1 MWWSWRAVAAVGLVA
16 AAIGAAGCRDEG
28 DVRVASVSFDGN
40 RAFSA
45 GQLKTVVATRA
56 GGGWLPWSRKRYFT
70 RNVFDADLERLKMF
84 YADRGYPSLRV
95 TGVAIDFN
103 DDKTAVRLRISLDE
117 GAPIIVEQIAFAGLE
132 TAPEEVTERL
142 ASLPLKAGRPRDRQH
157 VAASRERLTFLLRDH
172 GFAQAAVVSR
182 EVPGSAA
189 DRVVVTFEATP
200 GAPSTFGAV
209 AIKELSAVRPSLV
222 LRTLTFRPGDPYRE
236 SKVTESQ
243 ARLAALGIFDFAHLG
258 PTERGGSAGEPG
270 VVPMLATLTEGK
282 PQRYQIGVGY
292 GTEDGPRGSFQWDHL
307 NFAGDGRRM
316 ALDSRYS
323 FRLRGAGLEFI
334 EPYFLSN
341 RLSLNARVGAW
352 WTSESTY
359 TSRTIGARFGITFR
373 RMIRGNDLERVEHT
387 WRGGYINESLDY
399 AITPEA
405 LADQSQFD
413 ELIALGLDPITG
425 SGQGR
430 LAALEFDV
438 ERASTDHPF
447 DPRRGHR
454 ESLHLL
460 YATPSLGGT
469 FKYNE
474 VLIQEIAYAP
484 LPWRMVLAGRARAGA
499 VFAASADQMP
509 FSQRYF
515 LGGSSSLRGW
525 GRFQVAPL
533 TTDGLPIGG
542 RAVVE
547 LTAEVRAPVRG
558 NMGAVFFVDAGNVW
572 DESTTVR
579 LRDLRV
585 DIGPGLRY
593 RSPVGIIR
601 ADFGVQLRRVEGLAI
616 DGEPEKRS
624 WRVHFSIGHTF

>member
-1 MWWSWRAVAAVGLVA
+1 MWRSWRAAIAAGLVV
-16 AAIGAAGCRDEG
+16 GALGVSGCRDEG
-28 DVRVASVSFDGN
+28 DVQVASLSFDGN

-45 GQLKTVVATRA
+45 GALKNVVATRA

-103 DDKTAVRLRISLDE
+103 DAKTAVRLRISLDE
-117 GAPIIVEQIAFAGLE
+117 GAPILVERIAFRGLE
-132 TAPEEVTERL
+132 SAPDEVTQRL
-142 ASLPLKAGRPRDRQH
+142 DTLPLKAGRPRDRQH

-172 GFAQAAVVSR
+172 GFAQAAVTT
-182 EVPGSAA
+182 EEAPGPSA
-189 DRVVVTFEATP
+189 DRVVVTFVATL

-209 AIKELSAVRPSLV
+209 TIKTLTAVRPSLV
-222 LRTLTFRPGDPYRE
+222 LRTLSFRPGDPYRE
-236 SKVTESQ
+236 SKITESQ
-243 ARLAALGIFDFAHLG
+243 QRLAALGIFDFAHLG
-258 PTERGGSAGEPG
+258 PIDRGGAPEKPG
-270 VVPMLATLTEGK
+270 VVPMLATITEGK
-282 PQRYQIGVGY
+282 PQRYQIGIGY
-292 GTEDGPRGSFQWDHL
+292 GTEDGPRGSFLWEHL
-307 NFAGDGRRM
+307 NFLGDARRM
-316 ALDSRYS
+316 TLDSRYS
-323 FRLRGAGLEFI
+323 LRLSGAGVEFV

-341 RLSLNARVGAW
+341 RLSVNARVGAW
-352 WTSESTY
+352 WTKESTY
-359 TSRTIGARFGITFR
+359 DSRSIGARFGITFR
-373 RMIRGNDLERVEHT
+373 RTIRGNEHERVEHT
-387 WRGGYINESLDY
+387 MRGGYINESLDY

-405 LADQSQFD
+405 LADQTQFD
-413 ELIALGLDPITG
+413 ELIALGLDPTTG
-425 SGQGR
+425 GGSGR

-438 ERASTDHPF
+438 ERSSTDHPF
-447 DPRRGHR
+447 DPRRGHS

-460 YATPSLGGT
+460 YATPGLGGT

-474 VLIQEIAYAP
+474 ALTQAMVYVP
-484 LPWRMVLAGRARAGA
+484 LPARMVLAARARAGA
-499 VFAASADQMP
+499 IFADSADQMP

-533 TTDGLPIGG
+533 TVDGLPIGG

-547 LTAEVRAPVRG
+547 VSTELRMPLRG
-558 NMGAVFFVDAGNVW
+558 QLGAVLFLDAGNVW

-585 DIGPGLRY
+585 NAGPGLRY
-593 RSPVGIIR
+593 RSAIGIIR
-601 ADFGVQLRRVEGLAI
+601 ADFGVQVNRVEGLAI
-616 DGEPEKRS
+616 DGEPEKRR